1 MLKRAR
7 QMKRD
12 NAQAKHKHP
21 SHDRGGE
28 TRERVKNGEAGG
40 LQSAVRGAGVGAR
53 PGCASVDPLGTPSEP
68 ACCLAN
74 GTNGGERGGV
84 APQ

>member
-28 TRERVKNGEAGG
+28 TRERMKSGEAGG
-40 LQSAVRGAGVGAR
+40 LRSAARGLVWG
-53 PGCASVDPLGTPSEP
+53 PGCLSVHPLGAPSEP

-74 GTNGGERGGV
+74 GTNGGERAGV
-84 APQ
+84 AAR